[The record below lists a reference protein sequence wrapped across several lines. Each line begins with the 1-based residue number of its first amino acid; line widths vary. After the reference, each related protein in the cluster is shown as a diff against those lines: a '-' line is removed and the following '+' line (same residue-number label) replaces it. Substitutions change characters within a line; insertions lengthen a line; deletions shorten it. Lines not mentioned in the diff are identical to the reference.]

1 MKWSQALCSSI
12 LFDELY
18 AQNDRDGLQVGGQ
31 GDEIV
36 VRTPGTSLL
45 LAYAKSV
52 KQTLLPL
59 KLPLLR

>member
-12 LFDELY
+12 LLDELY

-36 VRTPGTSLL
+36 VRKPGTSLL

>member
-18 AQNDRDGLQVGGQ
+18 AQTDTDGLKVGVQ

-36 VRTPGTSLL
+36 VRKPGTSLL

-52 KQTLLPL
+52 QQTLLAL

>member
-12 LFDELY
+12 LLDELY

-36 VRTPGTSLL
+36 VRKPGTSIIR
-45 LAYAKSV
+45 S
-52 KQTLLPL
+52 LPNSWSSTA
-59 KLPLLR
+59 